1 MKRAL
6 RGTGLALLVLVR
18 VAVGLVDAGVI
29 VTLFAGGNIGAAIGF
44 LLIGVPV
51 TFFIARWV
59 ALVVAAPFMIA
70 GEPRP
75 VRATSNPRTNA
86 RQADRDHI
94 YAILASDDDRSPNRR
109 TKTPPQPDRAYV
121 DAIVVAHRRTKTP
134 GQADRDHINAIL
146 ARADAES
153 GL

>member
-1 MKRAL
+1 M
-6 RGTGLALLVLVR
+6 VLVR

-29 VTLFAGGNIGAAIGF
+29 VTLFAAGNIGAAMGF

-75 VRATSNPRTNA
+75 VRATSNSPTDA
-86 RQADRDHI
+86 RQIDRDHI
-94 YAILASDDDRSPNRR
+94 YATLASDDAKRRDRR
-109 TKTPPQPDRAYV
+109 TKTPPQPDHDYV
-121 DAIVVAHRRTKTP
+121 DATVVAHRRTKTP
-134 GQADRDHINAIL
+134 RQAERDHINAIL
-146 ARADAES
+146 ARPNAES